1 MGTHDGHRKRMLEA
15 FLASGID
22 GMHQHEILEML
33 LFFAIPRRDTNE
45 IAHRLME
52 NFGSISAVFDAPVE
66 ELVKVE
72 GIGMNAASLIKM
84 IPQLARAYLSD
95 AHNPTIVASFEDAAA
110 CLLPKFIGR
119 IKETVFLLCLDNK
132 NKVIACVMVGE
143 GSVNSAEI
151 STRRVAELAIKY
163 NAAAIVIAHNH
174 PGGTAIPSK
183 DDIATTK
190 KLIDFCNG
198 IGMPLLDHLV
208 VSEGD
213 YVSMAQTGTLKMLLG
228 K

>member
-1 MGTHDGHRKRMLEA
+1 MGAHDGHRRRMLET

-45 IAHRLME
+45 TAHLLIE
-52 NFGSISAVFDAPVE
+52 TFGSISAVFDAPVE

-95 AHNPTIVASFEDAAA
+95 SHNPVIITSFEDAAA

-119 IKETVFLLCLDNK
+119 TKETVFLLCLDNK
-132 NKVIACVMVGE
+132 NKVIACLKVGE
-143 GSVNSAEI
+143 GSVNSTEI
-151 STRRVAELAIKY
+151 STRRIAELAMKY
-163 NAAAIVIAHNH
+163 NAAAIVMAHNH

-190 KLIDFCNG
+190 KLIDFCSG

-208 VSEGD
+208 VSDGD
-213 YVSMAQTGTLKMLLG
+213 YVSMAQTGTLKMLMG